1 MIKYTCRLSFYN
13 RKNDVRRCER
23 IFKRRSNTINMNCEV
38 NWTFYVSKA
47 ASFVQGGEPDA
58 EISRGRKILPDPH
71 LFYFLSINF
80 PPAFFFT
87 ETVMN
92 AQIFSKN
99 ELHLFCS
106 TYPTI
111 IRFPIDVRKNKP
123 YNSCLAWFVYVA
135 TVSRNTVWMI
145 LAIKQS
151 VLSLWYSYGW
161 FLSDK

>member
-1 MIKYTCRLSFYN
+1 MFVDVKGFLRGVQTLS
-13 RKNDVRRCER
+13 
-23 IFKRRSNTINMNCEV
+23 T
-38 NWTFYVSKA
+38 WTVKSIGLFTYQMLHLLYKW
-47 ASFVQGGEPDA
+47 GKPDA

-145 LAIKQS
+145 LVLKQS

-161 FLSDK
+161 FLSDQ